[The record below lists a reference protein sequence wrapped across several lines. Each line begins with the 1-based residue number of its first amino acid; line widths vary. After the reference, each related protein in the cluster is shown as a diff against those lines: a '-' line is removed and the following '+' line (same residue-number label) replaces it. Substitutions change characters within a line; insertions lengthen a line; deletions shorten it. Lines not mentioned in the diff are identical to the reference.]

1 VSAFVDGER
10 GRFGVE
16 PICQAL
22 DVSASAYYQRRS
34 GRRSARAVEDERLL
48 DRIRELHAANYYAYG
63 YRKMWKALRRAGEQM
78 PRCQVQ
84 RLMRANGIQGAKRRG
99 KPWRTTKP
107 DPLARRRP
115 DLVQRDFSASRPN
128 QLWVADLT
136 YLRCW
141 EGVVYFAFVIDVFS
155 RMVVGWQLAA
165 HMRTDLVLDALK
177 MALGLRGPGADVEL
191 VHHSDR
197 GSQYTSIDYTQTLD
211 DHRVL
216 ASVGSV
222 GDALDNA
229 LAESFV
235 DSFKTE
241 LITDR
246 VWRTRPQLELA
257 TVEYVG
263 WFNHDR
269 LHESLGDIPPVE
281 YEQRWRALTAA
292 SGANPDGQSV
302 APLPARAAEALT
314 ARRLLAIGA
323 ETGRNGA
330 DQRPPAAVALGV
342 DAFSGPENGRLN
354 DGPAALSLRS
364 PSGLAPRDGGGK
376 QEPKG
381 GTTLTTTSTE
391 TN

>member
-1 VSAFVDGER
+1 MSAFVDRER

-16 PICQAL
+16 PICEAL

-34 GRRSARAVEDERLL
+34 GRRSARQVEDERLL
-48 DRIRELHAANYYAYG
+48 GRVRELHAANYYAYG
-63 YRKMWKALRRAGEQM
+63 YRRMWKALRRAGEQV
-78 PRCQVQ
+78 PRCRVQ
-84 RLMRANGIQGAKRRG
+84 RLMRSNGIVGAKRRG
-99 KPWRTTKP
+99 KPWRTTRP
-107 DPLARRRP
+107 DPQALRRP
-115 DLVQRDFSASRPN
+115 DLVQRDFTASRPN
-128 QLWVADLT
+128 QLWVADLS

-141 EGVVYFAFVIDVFS
+141 EGLIFFAFVIDAFS

-211 DHRVL
+211 DHGVL

-241 LITDR
+241 LIADR
-246 VWRTRPQLELA
+246 VWQSRPQLELA

-263 WFNHDR
+263 WFNHER
-269 LHESLGDIPPVE
+269 LHESLGDIPPAE
-281 YEQRWRALTAA
+281 YEQRWLALTAA
-292 SGANPDGQSV
+292 TGADPDNQSV
-302 APLPARAAEALT
+302 AATAARAAEALT
-314 ARRLLAIGA
+314 ARRLLAVGA
-323 ETGRNGA
+323 EIGQNGA
-330 DQRPPAAVALGV
+330 DHRPPLSIAAVADVLG
-342 DAFSGPENGRLN
+342 GPENARPKA
-354 DGPAALSLRS
+354 GPAALSLRS
-364 PSGLAPRDGGGK
+364 PSGLAPREGGGNLDH
-376 QEPKG
+376 EG
-381 GTTLTTTSTE
+381 DTRLTITNSE